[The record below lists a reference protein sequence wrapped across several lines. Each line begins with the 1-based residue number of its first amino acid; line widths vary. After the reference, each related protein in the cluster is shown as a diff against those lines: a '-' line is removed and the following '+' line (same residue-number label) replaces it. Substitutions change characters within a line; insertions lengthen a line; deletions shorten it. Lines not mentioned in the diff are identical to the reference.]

1 MGDDQE
7 IRQKFKQLLEGKAK
21 RARDKAVF
29 YYACTFVLYIVAIA
43 ASVWIARHASVSGA
57 NWIVSVVTLLW
68 LFISIIALFRFGFIS
83 SWMWRKAVVT
93 EGLIRRLDYEDGSV
107 KAVSEE
113 LTRMEVDLIKEWA
126 PFGLISRAGK
136 VSSEK

>member
-1 MGDDQE
+1 MSDDQE

-21 RARDKAVF
+21 RARDKAVV

-43 ASVWIARHASVSGA
+43 ASVWIARHASVSSA

-83 SWMWRKAVVT
+83 SWMWRKAVMT

-136 VSSEK
+136 VSPEK

>member
-1 MGDDQE
+1 MSDDQE

-43 ASVWIARHASVSGA
+43 ASVWIARHASVSSA

-83 SWMWRKAVVT
+83 SWMWRKAVMT

-136 VSSEK
+136 VSPEK

>member
-1 MGDDQE
+1 M
-7 IRQKFKQLLEGKAK
+7 
-21 RARDKAVF
+21 
-29 YYACTFVLYIVAIA
+29 
-43 ASVWIARHASVSGA
+43 
-57 NWIVSVVTLLW
+57 
-68 LFISIIALFRFGFIS
+68 
-83 SWMWRKAVVT
+83 T

-136 VSSEK
+136 VSPEK